1 MIVATELQK
10 GSIGQMVEDGGLD
23 DRVYEVAAACSIT
36 RRADGLDLKDFD
48 EAFGERP
55 NEG

>member
-1 MIVATELQK
+1 
-10 GSIGQMVEDGGLD
+10 MVEDGGLD